1 MNKNEKIW
9 LIIVILSLI
18 SGFIEFSYSFL
29 FGNPKASSAI
39 GMIIFPIIIA
49 VFSIYVKYVK
59 KEGTV
64 MLGLF
69 LNIIVAAGAW
79 FVGGLI
85 GGILFGM

>member
-9 LIIVILSLI
+9 TIILILSLI
-18 SGFIEFSYSFL
+18 SGFIEFSYSLL
-29 FGNPKASSAI
+29 FGNPSASSAL
-39 GMIIFPIIIA
+39 GMIIFPIIMA

>member
-9 LIIVILSLI
+9 LIIVILALI
-18 SGFIEFSYSFL
+18 SGIIEATYSSL
-29 FGNPKASSAI
+29 FGDPNASSAF
-39 GMIIFPIIIA
+39 GMIIFPIIMA

-85 GGILFGM
+85 GSILI